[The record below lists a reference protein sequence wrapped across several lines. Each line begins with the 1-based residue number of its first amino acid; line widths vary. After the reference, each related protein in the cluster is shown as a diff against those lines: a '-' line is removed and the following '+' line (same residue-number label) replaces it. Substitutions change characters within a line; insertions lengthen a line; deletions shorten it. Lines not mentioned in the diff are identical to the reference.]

1 MNIKEEIIKKTNVG
15 FTAANDFKIIELTNE
30 KAVIEYEVK
39 ESGLNPYNIV
49 HGGML
54 YALADTTAG
63 VLSCMSGRPSLTIS
77 ASINYLKAANCKK
90 VIATAKIL
98 KEGKNIGYYEVEI
111 HDENKNLLTVVSVN
125 MFFINNDK

>member
-15 FTAANDFKIIELTNE
+15 FTIANGFKIVELTKE

-63 VLSCMSGRPSLTIS
+63 VLSCMSGRPSLTTS
-77 ASINYLKAANCKK
+77 ANINYLKAANCKK
-90 VIATAKIL
+90 VIAKASAL
-98 KEGKNIGYYEVEI
+98 KVGNKIGYFRVDVF
-111 HDENKNLLTVVSVN
+111 DENDTILCTCNVEMYLK
-125 MFFINNDK
+125 